1 MGSTPILSFFVSLI
15 LYNIFMEPVST
26 SVSIGLWAAF
36 WITVIAA
43 LFIDL
48 TVLNKHHGHV
58 SIKEAAVMVC
68 AWVSL
73 ALLFGGAIW
82 LFEGPQHALAFYTGY
97 VLEYSLSIDNMFVFI
112 LIFSYFAI
120 PHDLQPKALLWGI
133 LGAVALRFVFIFVGV
148 QLISLFSWT
157 IYVFGI
163 LLIFTAVKMLLQ
175 KEDDNFDP
183 SGSLPLK
190 ILKKFMSLKTNY
202 HGENFF
208 IKESGKWFATPL
220 FAAVL
225 VIEMSDLIFAAD
237 SIPAILSITQD
248 TFLVYSSN
256 IFAIIGLRSLYFL
269 LSGMAG
275 KFPYLKYGISVILF
289 FVGVKMLLSHHVKI
303 PIVASLGVIVGLLAL
318 CIVAGK
324 LFPPPL
330 KED

>member
-1 MGSTPILSFFVSLI
+1 MI
-15 LYNIFMEPVST
+15 LYNITMEPITST
-26 SVSIGLWAAF
+26 VSIAMWIAF
-36 WITVIAA
+36 WVTVIAA
-43 LFIDL
+43 IFIDL

-58 SIKEAAVMVC
+58 SMKEAAIMVGV
-68 AWVSL
+68 WISL

-82 LFEGPQHALAFYTGY
+82 LFEGPHHALAFYTGY

-133 LGAVALRFVFIFVGV
+133 LGAVVLRFVFIFVGV

-157 IYVFGI
+157 IYVFGA
-163 LLIFTAVKMLLQ
+163 LLIFTATKMLLQ

-183 SGSLPLK
+183 SQSLPLQ
-190 ILKKFMSLKTNY
+190 ILRKFMPLKTDY

-208 IKESGKWFATPL
+208 VKENAKWFATPL

-225 VIEMSDLIFAAD
+225 VIEMSDLIFAVD
-237 SIPAILSITQD
+237 SIPAVLSITQD

-289 FVGVKMLLSHHVKI
+289 FVGAKMLLSHHVKI
-303 PIVASLGVIVGLLAL
+303 PILASLAVIVGLLTL
-318 CIVAGK
+318 SILAGK
-324 LFPPPL
+324 IFPP
-330 KED
+330 KNAKI

>member
-1 MGSTPILSFFVSLI
+1 
-15 LYNIFMEPVST
+15 MEPVT
-26 SVSIGLWAAF
+26 SAVSLCMWVAF
-36 WITVIAA
+36 WVTVITA

-58 SIKEAAVMVC
+58 SIKEAATMVC

-73 ALLFGGAIW
+73 ALVFGGAIW

-133 LGAVALRFVFIFVGV
+133 LGAVVLRFLFIFVGV

-157 IYVFGI
+157 IYVFGA
-163 LLIFTAVKMLLQ
+163 LLIFTALKMLLQ
-175 KEDDNFDP
+175 KEDDRFDP
-183 SGSLPLK
+183 SQSLPLK
-190 ILKKFMSLKTNY
+190 ILRKFMPLKTDY

-208 IKESGKWFATPL
+208 VKEGIKWFATPL

-225 VIEMSDLIFAAD
+225 VIEMSDLIFAVD
-237 SIPAILSITQD
+237 SIPAVLSITQD

-289 FVGVKMLLSHHVKI
+289 FVGVKMLLSHFVKV
-303 PIVASLGVIVGLLAL
+303 PIGASLAVIVGILAL
-318 CIVAGK
+318 SILAGK
-324 LFPPPL
+324 IFPP
-330 KED
+330 KAAQN

>member
-1 MGSTPILSFFVSLI
+1 
-15 LYNIFMEPVST
+15 MEPVTT
-26 SVSIGLWAAF
+26 SVSIAMWAAF
-36 WITVIAA
+36 WIIVILA

-48 TVLNKHHGHV
+48 TVLNKHHGKV
-58 SIKEAAVMVC
+58 SMKEAGLMVC

-82 LFEGPQHALAFYTGY
+82 LFEGPRHALEFYTGY

-112 LIFSYFAI
+112 MIFGYFAI
-120 PHDLQPKALLWGI
+120 PHELQPKALLWGI
-133 LGAVALRFVFIFVGV
+133 LGAVVLRFAFIFAGV

-157 IYVFGI
+157 IYVFGA
-163 LLIFTAVKMLLQ
+163 LLLFTAVRMLLQ
-175 KEDDNFDP
+175 KEDENFDP
-183 SGSLPLK
+183 SQSF
-190 ILKKFMSLKTNY
+190 ILKLLRKFMSIKTDY

-208 IKESGKWFATPL
+208 VKDNAHWFATPL

-225 VIEMSDLIFAAD
+225 VIEMSDLIFAVD
-237 SIPAILSITQD
+237 SIPAVLSITQD

-289 FVGVKMLLSHHVKI
+289 FVGVKMLLSHMVKV
-303 PIVASLGVIVGLLAL
+303 PISVSLGIIVGILAL
-318 CIVAGK
+318 SIAASK
-324 LFPPPL
+324 LFPPQSVR
-330 KED
+330 D

>member
-1 MGSTPILSFFVSLI
+1 
-15 LYNIFMEPVST
+15 MEPVSA
-26 SVSIGLWAAF
+26 SVSVGLWVAF
-36 WITVIAA
+36 WVTVIIA

-58 SIKEAAVMVC
+58 SLKEAALMVG
-68 AWVSL
+68 AWITL
-73 ALLFGGAIW
+73 ALVFGGAIW
-82 LFEGPQHALAFYTGY
+82 LLEGGQHALAFYTGY

-157 IYVFGI
+157 IYVFGA
-163 LLIFTAVKMLLQ
+163 LLIFTAAKMLLQ

-183 SGSLPLK
+183 SQSLPLK
-190 ILKKFMSLKTNY
+190 IMRKFIPLKTDY

-208 IKESGKWFATPL
+208 IKEGVKWFATPL

-225 VIEMSDLIFAAD
+225 VIEMSDLIFAVD
-237 SIPAILSITQD
+237 SIPAVLSITQD

-289 FVGVKMLLSHHVKI
+289 FVGVKMLLSHYVKI
-303 PIVASLGVIVGLLAL
+303 PILASLATIVGLLAL
-318 CIVAGK
+318 SILAGK
-324 LFPPPL
+324 IFPP
-330 KED
+330 KAQQD

>member
-1 MGSTPILSFFVSLI
+1 
-15 LYNIFMEPVST
+15 MEPVTST
-26 SVSIGLWAAF
+26 VSLCMWLAF
-36 WITVIAA
+36 WAVVVVA
-43 LFIDL
+43 LVVDL

-58 SIKEAAVMVC
+58 SIKEAACMVG

-112 LIFSYFAI
+112 LIFGYFAI

-133 LGAVALRFVFIFVGV
+133 LGAVLLRFVFIFVGV

-157 IYVFGI
+157 IYVFGV
-163 LLIFTAVKMLLQ
+163 LLIFTAAKMLLQ
-175 KEDDNFDP
+175 KEDDTFDP
-183 SGSLPLK
+183 SESLPLK
-190 ILKKFMSLKTNY
+190 ILRKFMPLKTDY

-208 IKESGKWFATPL
+208 IKEGTKWFATPL

-225 VIEMSDLIFAAD
+225 VIEMSDLIFAVD
-237 SIPAILSITQD
+237 SIPAVLSITQD

-289 FVGVKMLLSHHVKI
+289 FVGVKMLLSHVVKI
-303 PIVASLGVIVGLLAL
+303 PILVSLGVIVGILAL
-318 CIVAGK
+318 SILAGK
-324 LFPPPL
+324 LLPSKIPA
-330 KED
+330 K